1 MSRTLSRLKRLG
13 GISVETPQPK
23 RATSRVEERISWFF
37 SICDTKLGV
46 PLKLGQRPQG
56 PTCVASGKF
65 NLHASSEG
73 QLRIPLQSVLGP
85 TSSCV
90 AEAGSSGFLSSAD
103 MDLEVPM
110 EFQEGSQFS
119 STFISSCNSN
129 DRLPVELT

>member
-1 MSRTLSRLKRLG
+1 MTLSRLKRQG
-13 GISVETPQPK
+13 GISLKMPQLK
-23 RATSRVEERISWFF
+23 RASSRVERRISWFF
-37 SICDTKLGV
+37 SSCGRKLGV
-46 PLKLGQRPQG
+46 PLELEWG
-56 PTCVASGKF
+56 PHGCTHVASGKF